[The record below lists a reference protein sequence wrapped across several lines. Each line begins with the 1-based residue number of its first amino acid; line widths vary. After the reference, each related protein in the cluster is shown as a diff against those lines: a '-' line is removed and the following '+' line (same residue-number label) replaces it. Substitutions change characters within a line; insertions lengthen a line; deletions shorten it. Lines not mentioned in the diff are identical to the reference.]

1 MIVWK
6 NWLRN
11 LAEKNEKEKMC
22 NTGSELH
29 NKRVEYYYD
38 EYTELLDAR
47 KNQLDQNFKLIK
59 LILWTGVTNQQ
70 AEMINSTLK
79 SSDVIY
85 NRADTLKSDW
95 N

>member
-1 MIVWK
+1 M
-6 NWLRN
+6 
-11 LAEKNEKEKMC
+11 AEKNEKEKMC
-22 NTGSELH
+22 NTGSELY

-47 KNQLDQNFKLIK
+47 KNHLDQNFKLIK

>member
-11 LAEKNEKEKMC
+11 LAEKNEKEKMY
-22 NTGSELH
+22 NTGSELY

-47 KNQLDQNFKLIK
+47 KNQLDQNFKLIN
-59 LILWTGVTNQQ
+59 LILRTGVTNQQ
-70 AEMINSTLK
+70 AEMINST
-79 SSDVIY
+79 
-85 NRADTLKSDW
+85 
-95 N
+95 